1 MKKNSFYLLAIMMAA
16 VLCVGFTSCGD
27 DDDEENPQNSEKD
40 LVGWY
45 RNCDDL
51 GECWGENTVH
61 PGDPIGEDS
70 TVISRVIHIIDDTFL
85 DYYAKPKVEYENKK
99 GAEAI
104 YKIDADGE
112 ILTFYQT
119 PVRLAYDHPTNK
131 SISFVIPGDDKV
143 FLTPTS
149 EGFRV
154 ADGYGQDSQL
164 RSQLWLKYDPNK
176 AYKYKDD

>member
-51 GECWGENTVH
+51 GEVWVESAVH
-61 PGDPIGEDS
+61 PGGTFSQPRVEDS

-112 ILTFYQT
+112 ILIFYET
-119 PVRLAYDHPTNK
+119 PVRLTYYRTTNNI
-131 SISFVIPGDDKV
+131 ISFVVSDNNRV
-143 FLTPTS
+143 SLTPTS
-149 EGFRV
+149 KGFGV
-154 ADGYGQDSQL
+154 VDGYGEN
-164 RSQLWLKYDPNK
+164 SQLWLKYDPNK
-176 AYKYKDD
+176 AY